1 MRLFLAFCLSI
12 IILPNLSAQTVNRM
26 SAHRESQALIK
37 GKKIVEQA
45 DCFYNSENLKLTV
58 HAKLPTEYIKTISS
72 KGELKMY
79 FPSDNKLILKQNS
92 YLATS
97 KEELYIYLNN
107 MYDDLGL
114 RSEGFTMSSTRY
126 EGEYMIIDWTPPA
139 AHSAKMKKIEIVYEN
154 MMPIYAGVYNSK
166 DEVYKKTY
174 YSDYHIDSNLII
186 PQRVTDITY
195 SSKTDSI
202 VRRVIYSNIKINSQA
217 DSSLENLK
225 IPENAKLIK

>member
-1 MRLFLAFCLSI
+1 MRLFLAFCLSVMI
-12 IILPNLSAQTVNRM
+12 SSSLFAQTVNRM

-37 GKKIVEQA
+37 GKKIVEHA
-45 DCFYNSENLKLTV
+45 DCFYNSENLKLIV
-58 HAKLPTEYIKTISS
+58 HAKSPTEYIKTISS

-79 FPSDNKLILKQNS
+79 FPDDNKLVLKQNS

-114 RSEGFTMSSTRY
+114 RSDGFTMASTRY

-139 AHSAKMKKIEIVYEN
+139 AHADKMKKIEIVYEN

-166 DEVYKKTY
+166 GEVYKKTY
-174 YSDYHIDSNLII
+174 YSDYHVESNLII
-186 PQRVTDITY
+186 PKRVTDITY
-195 SSKTDSI
+195 KSKTDSI
-202 VRRVIYSNIKINSQA
+202 VRRVLYSDIKINNQA
-217 DSSLENLK
+217 NSSLANFK
-225 IPENAKLIK
+225 IPEDAKLIK